1 MDFFLITLS
10 ILKSLTLRDLADISL
25 LSFFLSIFIYI
36 IIKTQNFNLLGGVLV
51 FLSAYFASWIF
62 NLKLLKG
69 FFDYFSGIL
78 ILILVIV
85 FAKEIRIFLE
95 KLGILFNQSRKFK
108 LVAKN
113 SFIEEIIEAI
123 NYLTQNKIGALI
135 VFQNKVNLEN
145 LISHQLEI
153 DALIKKELLISIFN
167 KNSPLHDGA
176 VILEND
182 KIKYVSAHL
191 PLAENYKFKQKL
203 GTRHRAGVGI
213 TEKTDALSLIVSEE
227 SGKISLAKE
236 GKIYYD
242 LSLEKTKKE
251 LLNFYQ
257 LLENKNGFKGLFSF
271 FDFKKIKKMFLIYIF
286 SFFLIL
292 SYWISLNFNRP
303 TIQKAIE
310 VGIEF
315 KNLNEGLIV
324 SKLNPSKVKIS
335 LRGRDIDF
343 NNLKENLVKVVIDLR
358 DSSEGNY
365 FLSLNKKDVV
375 GLKDEVEIIKFEPE
389 RISFKI
395 EKFKNENK
403 SEK

>member
-1 MDFFLITLS
+1 MDYFSITLS
-10 ILKSLTLRDLADISL
+10 ILKSLAFKDIIDISL

-113 SFIEEIIEAI
+113 SFIEEIIEAL
-123 NYLTQNKIGALI
+123 NYLAKNKIGALI

-145 LISHQLEI
+145 FISHQLEI
-153 DALIKKELLISIFN
+153 NSLIKKELLVSIFN

-227 SGKISLAKE
+227 NGKISLAKE

-242 LSLEKTKKE
+242 LSLEKIKEE

-257 LLENKNGFKGLFSF
+257 LLENKNGFRGILSF
-271 FDFKKIKKMFLIYIF
+271 LDFKKIRKMFLIYIL

-292 SYWISLNFNRP
+292 SYWVSLNFNRS
-303 TIQKAIE
+303 TIQKTIE
-310 VGIEF
+310 AGIEF

-335 LRGRDIDF
+335 LRGRDTDF
-343 NNLKENLVKVVIDLR
+343 NNLKENSVKVVIDLR

-375 GLKDEVEIIKFEPE
+375 GLKDELEIIKFEPE

-403 SEK
+403 LEK